1 MNKYSPSITS
11 EVLIPLY
18 VFRVRAGFPSPA
30 DDYIDKPLDLH
41 QHLIHHPSA
50 TYYVRA
56 QGDSMV
62 DFGIFDGDLLVVDR
76 SLSPVHGDIV
86 IAALSGELTCKVLD
100 LQNSKLISGND
111 VYLPIELNE
120 ESDLIIEGVVSSS
133 VRYHRV
139 CPS

>member
-1 MNKYSPSITS
+1 MRKYYPCITS

-41 QHLIHHPSA
+41 QHLIRHPSA

-62 DFGIFDGDLLVVDR
+62 NFGIFDGDLLVVDR
-76 SLSPVHGDIV
+76 SLDPVHGDIV

-139 CPS
+139 CPH